1 MVLLIAVERLG
12 RSVTAWREL
21 VSCKNERIVVKC
33 SRRKGYVAI
42 DTADRQGFAEFSDN
56 LGTCGRQRGV
66 WRGRQFGNFWILETR
81 VWHTWRHETVWG
93 GLHDL
98 VERAMA
104 LVAEHLGLPVA
115 RQMMSRGMDK
125 DRKAGTEE
133 LLDEVDQ
140 CGGGAVHDSGG

>member
-1 MVLLIAVERLG
+1 MWTAARGLEG
-12 RSVTAWREL
+12 TSVWKFLDLR
-21 VSCKNERIVVKC
+21 NE
-33 SRRKGYVAI
+33 GLAHL
-42 DTADRQGFAEFSDN
+42 DD
-56 LGTCGRQRGV
+56 
-66 WRGRQFGNFWILETR
+66 
-81 VWHTWRHETVWG
+81 ETVWG